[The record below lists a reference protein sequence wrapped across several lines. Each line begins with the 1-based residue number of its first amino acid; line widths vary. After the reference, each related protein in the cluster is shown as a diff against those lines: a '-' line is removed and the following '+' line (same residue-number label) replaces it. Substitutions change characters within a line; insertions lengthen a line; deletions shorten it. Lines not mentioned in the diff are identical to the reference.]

1 MKRATFEA
9 DGKER
14 IGVVSGDVIFTGTPG
29 GVGFAFRPPKFLKSG
44 DHVRVEIDRVGAIEA
59 KMA

>member
-29 GVGFAFRPPKFLKSG
+29 GVGFAFRPP
-44 DHVRVEIDRVGAIEA
+44 
-59 KMA
+59 